1 MKRKITGIFVFV
13 LLAALAGC
21 QQAEPTELSN
31 DYITVKNFH
40 GVEIEKV
47 EVKETTEENV
57 DSIIDMMM
65 SDYIK
70 KYDLPEDTE
79 ITDEIVKELSDTS
92 ETVEEY
98 RKELHNQIA
107 KTKEETALEEEK
119 TRVWEKVMDNT
130 EVKKYPEKR
139 LKEVKQDLVELYEGY
154 ATQNQ
159 MTYEEYMET
168 IKLTDEDLD
177 EAAEAS
183 LKQELVAD
191 LLAEEFALRPSDDEV
206 EEEAEEYAEE
216 YNFSSV
222 ELLYEAISEDDV
234 RNMLTQDKVK
244 DWLHDRCEY
253 TEEKDS
259 AQDGAENSEAQSASD
274 AE

>member
-1 MKRKITGIFVFV
+1 MMKRKIAAILSLTLLLV
-13 LLAALAGC
+13 LGGC
-21 QQAEPTELSN
+21 QRAEPTELSN

-57 DSIIDMMM
+57 DAIIGMMM
-65 SDYIK
+65 DDYIK
-70 KYDLPEDTE
+70 KYNLPEDTE
-79 ITDEIVKELSDTS
+79 ITDEIVKEISDSS

-98 RKELHNQIA
+98 RKELHRQIA
-107 KTKEETALEEEK
+107 KTKEQSALEEEK

-154 ATQNQ
+154 AAGNK
-159 MTYEEYMET
+159 MTYDEYMKA
-168 IKLTDEDLD
+168 IKLTDADLD

-191 LLAEEFALRPSDDEV
+191 LLAEKFALRPSDDEV
-206 EEEAEEYAEE
+206 KKEAEKYAEK
-216 YNFSSV
+216 YKFSSV
-222 ELLYEAISEDDV
+222 ELLYEAISEYDV

-244 DWLHDRCEY
+244 DWLHERCKY
-253 TEEKDS
+253 
-259 AQDGAENSEAQSASD
+259 AE
-274 AE
+274 